1 MARKRESIDPSNP
14 PASDKRSRKRYI
26 VYADDSGAP
35 DLSTAPPELRA
46 AFGGPDHATAAP
58 AAAGGPAAAP
68 APAEFDSAI
77 FKLMIPVLSGIEAVL
92 VADRMGVSTEQAQQ
106 ALTPPPPLADAIANA
121 AAKVAAKYAAP
132 LGRWAEEIA
141 LAALIVTWQ
150 TTAFANMRRMAP
162 AAPPAAEPPAPID
175 RHESYQAPAPS
186 APAPSAPPA
195 AAPAPSAPA
204 PSDPPAAAPAT
215 ASDMNRAAYGLW
227 PDEQGGQ

>member
-1 MARKRESIDPSNP
+1 
-14 PASDKRSRKRYI
+14 
-26 VYADDSGAP
+26 
-35 DLSTAPPELRA
+35 
-46 AFGGPDHATAAP
+46 
-58 AAAGGPAAAP
+58 
-68 APAEFDSAI
+68 
-77 FKLMIPVLSGIEAVL
+77 MIPVLSGIEAVL